1 MPRAH
6 HPVSVK
12 KLKELSV
19 KSTRALLSVAW
30 TIGCA
35 LASCVFAQAPAPP
48 PAGPVPPAVVNA
60 KSIFISNSGSD
71 IDLFPG
77 IYSEGHQL
85 SYLFNGDEDRPYSEF
100 FSALA
105 ATGDYKL
112 PSDPSQADLVLELQL
127 RAHPAPELGAPGPLA
142 ELRLIVYG
150 GQSHYVLW
158 TITQAI
164 EPANLQKNRDKNFD
178 EAVTNLLNRF
188 LQVAGKLPVPAH

>member
-1 MPRAH
+1 M
-6 HPVSVK
+6 
-12 KLKELSV
+12 
-19 KSTRALLSVAW
+19 KSILTFCCLAW
-30 TIGCA
+30 AAACFAVTPA
-35 LASCVFAQAPAPP
+35 FAQNSPSVV
-48 PAGPVPPAVVNA
+48 AGPVPPAMAAA
-60 KSIFISNSGSD
+60 KSVFVSNSGSD

-77 IYSEGHQL
+77 IHSEGHQL
-85 SYLFNGDEDRPYSEF
+85 LYLFNGDEDRPYSEF
-100 FSALA
+100 CSALA

-127 RAHPAPELGAPGPLA
+127 RAHPASDLGAPGPLA

-178 EAVTNLLNRF
+178 EAITNLLNRF
-188 LQVAGKLPVPAH
+188 LQVAGKLPVTAH